1 MIQFLFLSAPL
12 NSVMANQSSSTQ
24 WSNPWWTEK
33 QAPSGLKMPLE
44 ASQKE
49 ISKMAWCLSRCPPP
63 TITRQSKTLNMYL
76 PSTSQIPISYTAD
89 QHHHRRDP
97 LSRSTTTLTLSRTTL
112 LKWRRWVQRTG
123 TKVDDS
129 VVVIMQRKY
138 QWRIQGRGPGG
149 PALPPPSPPPP
160 ATLFLDQTEARRVE
174 KIFWRP
180 GPSLSK
186 GLDAPPP
193 HPPPSLSRA
202 LDPALNTTT
211 ERQPFMESYSKYRL
225 STNQPISSRPHRLL
239 TLKLLDFWTTTNFS

>member
-1 MIQFLFLSAPL
+1 
-12 NSVMANQSSSTQ
+12 MANQSSSTQ

-63 TITRQSKTLNMYL
+63 TITRQSKTLNMCL
-76 PSTSQIPISYTAD
+76 PSTSQTPISYTAD

-97 LSRSTTTLTLSRTTL
+97 ISRSTTTLTLSRTTL

-129 VVVIMQRKY
+129 VVVIMQREY

-149 PALPPPSPPPP
+149 PPHTPIC
-160 ATLFLDQTEARRVE
+160 LDQTEARRAE
-174 KIFWRP
+174 KKIFGDRA
-180 GPSLSK
+180 PSLS
-186 GLDAPPP
+186 GWPPP
-193 HPPPSLSRA
+193 PPPLYWA
-202 LDPALNTTT
+202 TTFYGAIFKI
-211 ERQPFMESYSKYRL
+211 PFKC
-225 STNQPISSRPHRLL
+225 
-239 TLKLLDFWTTTNFS
+239 